1 VNDMVKIDSMVD
13 MNFVLDENN
22 ILVQIVQE
30 VPSSINNNGNNN
42 NNNNNSEDNIN
53 NSNNTINNIND
64 TINNDSNKDS
74 DATFSA
80 ASSESES
87 ESSDNDDDD
96 EVVVK
101 LEDLTDEGEV
111 EVDPP
116 RRARYKMGFMLFIYA
131 RQVRQVLLFKFLFLI
146 FVPSIL
152 KFN

>member
-1 VNDMVKIDSMVD
+1 MNDMVRIDSMVD

-42 NNNNNSEDNIN
+42 NNNNNSEDNNNNIN
-53 NSNNTINNIND
+53 NNINNINN
-64 TINNDSNKDS
+64 TISNNFNKDS
-74 DATFSA
+74 DVPFSA
-80 ASSESES
+80 ASSESS

-111 EVDPP
+111 EVGPLSLMP
-116 RRARYKMGFMLFIYA
+116 IKA
-131 RQVRQVLLFKFLFLI
+131 LLLNAY
-146 FVPSIL
+146 SY
-152 KFN
+152 NATEC